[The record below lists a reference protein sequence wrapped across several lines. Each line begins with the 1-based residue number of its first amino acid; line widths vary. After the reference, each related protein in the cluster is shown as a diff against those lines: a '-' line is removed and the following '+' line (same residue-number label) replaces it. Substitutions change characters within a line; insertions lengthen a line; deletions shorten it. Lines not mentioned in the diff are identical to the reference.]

1 VTLRRVLRLSHRDLI
16 PLLFTIPLLLPA
28 LAYAATD
35 LHGANPIED
44 FNPAGTEIV
53 HFEPFSW
60 LDLSI
65 NKPVIYLI
73 LAAVI
78 SVLGTTLIIRGGLRL
93 RPKRMQMFT
102 ELVYDFTETSIARAS
117 LPDKIFTTWFP
128 YLATLFVFIWVSNL
142 VSYIPLPIDTEHK
155 WHGIPAFSLYAA
167 TANIS
172 VTLALTLVTVVA
184 SHYVGIKENGVA
196 TYFKHWVP
204 PAPGPLRPILA
215 VLEVLSQVL
224 RLVSLS
230 VRLFANMFAGHL
242 LILMSASLVIIISN
256 VFVGFAT
263 VPVGVFFYLF
273 EVLLVANLQAFIFA
287 ILSGIY
293 IGFAVE
299 PPH

>member
-1 VTLRRVLRLSHRDLI
+1 LTLRRVLRLSHRDLVVLLLAI
-16 PLLFTIPLLLPA
+16 PLMLPA
-28 LAYAATD
+28 LAKAATD

-44 FNPAGTEIV
+44 FDPESGEIV
-53 HFEPFSW
+53 HFQPFSW
-60 LDLSI
+60 LNLSI

-73 LAAVI
+73 IAAVI
-78 SVLGTTLIIRGGLRL
+78 AVAGTTFIIRGGLKL
-93 RPKRMQMFT
+93 RPSRIQMFT

-117 LPDKIFTTWFP
+117 LPDKIFTQWFP

-142 VSYIPLPIDTEHK
+142 VSYIPLPIDDAHK
-155 WHGIPAFSLYAA
+155 WHGIPGFSLYAA
-167 TANIS
+167 TANLS
-172 VTLALTLVTVVA
+172 VTLTLTIITFIA
-184 SHYVGIKENGVA
+184 THYVGIKENGAV

-204 PAPGPLRPILA
+204 PAPPALKPVLA
-215 VLEVLSQVL
+215 VLEVLSQLL

-256 VFVGFAT
+256 ALVGIAT
-263 VPVGVFFYLF
+263 VPVGVFFYMF

>member
-1 VTLRRVLRLSHRDLI
+1 MTRRLQLALFSTLITLSSLSLPTLAFGDE
-16 PLLFTIPLLLPA
+16 PKVDPTKEFLLDP
-28 LAYAATD
+28 YV
-35 LHGANPIED
+35 
-44 FNPAGTEIV
+44 EIK
-53 HFEPFSW
+53 PFSW

-65 NKPVIYLI
+65 TKAVIYLW
-73 LAAVI
+73 LAAAVAVI
-78 SVLGTTLIIRGGLRL
+78 GVTLIVRGGLRL
-93 RPKRMQMFT
+93 KPSRIQMFT
-102 ELVYDFTETSIARAS
+102 EMVYDFTETSIARAS

-142 VSYIPLPIDTEHK
+142 MSYIPLPVDTAHK

-172 VTLALTLVTVVA
+172 VTLALTLVTFFS
-184 SHYVGIKENGVA
+184 SHYVGIKENGAV

-204 PAPGPLRPILA
+204 PAPGPLKPVLA
-215 VLEVLSQVL
+215 VLEVLSQLL

-242 LILMSASLVIIISN
+242 LILMSASLVIIIGN
-256 VFVGFAT
+256 AFVGIAT